1 VRVDGDVYLGVVD
14 GIVKGLGFIFYV
26 VIVKGVERPRWVCNT
41 VAIQASHYASAAV
54 GSPP

>member
-1 VRVDGDVYLGVVD
+1 MRVDGDVYLGIVD
-14 GIVKGLGFIFYV
+14 GVRKVNIVA
-26 VIVKGVERPRWVCNT
+26 KGVERPQRLCNT